1 MAQSVALYLRVSTT
15 RQAEQDLSIPDQLKQ
30 LTDYCNG
37 KGWQVVAEYVEPG
50 ASATDDKRPEFQRM
64 LDAAAATNRPFSVI
78 VVHSFSRFF
87 RDAYEFEFHR
97 RKLEKNGVSIVS
109 MTQELGDDPMDNMVR
124 QILNVFDEYQSKE
137 NAKHTLRA
145 MKENARQGFWNGSMP
160 PLGYQVVDAEKRGD
174 KVKRKLEIKESEAK
188 IVRLIF
194 DTYSGS
200 KTGQPIGVKAT
211 TTWLNDEGYRTRD
224 GHPFSI
230 GYIHRI
236 LTSETNAGTHWFN
249 KKDSKTGR
257 KKPRSEWITMACPAI
272 ISQEKFDAVQAQL
285 SSRQPSKV
293 APRLLSSPT
302 LLSGIAKCSDCGS
315 AMMLRTGTGKM
326 GKIYKYY
333 TCSEAALKGKTACK
347 GQSIPMDQLDGVVI
361 GQITERIFTP
371 VHVTALL
378 KQMQEMEKTS
388 AKDAAGMVR
397 RLQKEIEDANKRI
410 DRIYQAVEN
419 GIELDE
425 TLKERLSG
433 HKMRKDSLVREKALT
448 QNPSGIP
455 KQLMKPKHV
464 NAFCESFKH
473 SVQNADKSVQKRLLG
488 MFVDDVIVDKEN
500 GEITITG
507 QNQAVLAALT
517 AKGGTT
523 PNGVRSFVREWCPR
537 RDSNSRPPD

>member
-109 MTQELGDDPMDNMVR
+109 ITQELGDDPMDNMVR
-124 QILNVFDEYQSKE
+124 QIL
-137 NAKHTLRA
+137 
-145 MKENARQGFWNGSMP
+145 
-160 PLGYQVVDAEKRGD
+160 GD

-397 RLQKEIEDANKRI
+397 RI
-410 DRIYQAVEN
+410 
-419 GIELDE
+419 
-425 TLKERLSG
+425 
-433 HKMRKDSLVREKALT
+433 
-448 QNPSGIP
+448 
-455 KQLMKPKHV
+455 KP
-464 NAFCESFKH
+464 
-473 SVQNADKSVQKRLLG
+473 
-488 MFVDDVIVDKEN
+488 
-500 GEITITG
+500 
-507 QNQAVLAALT
+507 
-517 AKGGTT
+517 
-523 PNGVRSFVREWCPR
+523 
-537 RDSNSRPPD
+537 